1 MAERDVLIDTQAG
14 QCWGRGGGWRINTLG
29 WNAVGGTE
37 LEGGLAQTFEG
48 VEAKGLGVL
57 VG

>member
-1 MAERDVLIDTQAG
+1 ML
-14 QCWGRGGGWRINTLG
+14 GRGGGWGWRINTLG